1 MRGRRL
7 VGGEWLGGHVH
18 HVSGLVLTKC
28 QQRGR
33 REPTHDA
40 PVRRVVHRR
49 AGAGVQQRHRRV
61 VHQLLMLH
69 QTHAVH
75 RLEAAH
81 LTAVADRR
89 RRRGGRGLEVSVD
102 VELRVDLDVLV
113 VEIDAAEALVAV
125 GADGGQRRARVLGAV
140 VLCQRRLVGAAA
152 RASAA
157 LERVL
162 RRVVRQVVLQYSNH
176 TKLCQV
182 R

>member
-1 MRGRRL
+1 M
-7 VGGEWLGGHVH
+7 
-18 HVSGLVLTKC
+18 
-28 QQRGR
+28 
-33 REPTHDA
+33 
-40 PVRRVVHRR
+40 VHRR

-81 LTAVADRR
+81 LTAVADRRRR

-125 GADGGQRRARVLGAV
+125 GADGGQRRARVLGEV
-140 VLCQRRLVGAAA
+140 VLGERRLVGASA

-162 RRVVRQVVLQYSNH
+162 RRVVRQVVLPYSNH
-176 TKLCQV
+176 TKV

>member
-1 MRGRRL
+1 
-7 VGGEWLGGHVH
+7 
-18 HVSGLVLTKC
+18 
-28 QQRGR
+28 
-33 REPTHDA
+33 
-40 PVRRVVHRR
+40 
-49 AGAGVQQRHRRV
+49 

-81 LTAVADRR
+81 LTAVADRRR

-140 VLCQRRLVGAAA
+140 VLGQRRLVGAAA

-162 RRVVRQVVLQYSNH
+162 RRVVRQVVLPYSNH
-176 TKLCQV
+176 TKLRQV
-182 R
+182 RRRTARRDVARQLLHNCRDSSYDPQM